1 MDSENEVEFSL
12 DTSTADTEG
21 AVWGGR
27 EGGREGGVKIKMS
40 HNNNLLH
47 YTELEQ
53 KGSDFSCRV
62 GLKMALQST

>member
-1 MDSENEVEFSL
+1 MDIENEVEFSL

-21 AVWGGR
+21 AVWR
-27 EGGREGGVKIKMS
+27 EREGGVKIKMS